1 MGKRS
6 NGTRSQSPLQAA
18 STRTNSSKIG
28 GSNTGGKSG
37 GAANTQAGNTYTT
50 SSGKVYEYGHLFS
63 KKEES
68 RIAAE
73 IDSVKKALNLG
84 GLRET
89 TTSASY
95 EDVSKAISSKGLKL
109 DDLNRKRKESLAI
122 LERDYS
128 HGQNN
133 VKGLIKES
141 KEVISKS
148 IKTPYYK
155 MTVYVSPRVE
165 HVVSVK
171 PYIYNGKKQ
180 EYEVSITVSKTDS
193 KGRYISTKTEESII
207 DKDQMLKKFK
217 KYNGKKY
224 SNFG

>member
-28 GSNTGGKSG
+28 GSNTMERLEGQQMPKQVNS
-37 GAANTQAGNTYTT
+37 YTT
-50 SSGKVYEYGHLFS
+50 SSGDVYEYGHLFS

-89 TTSASY
+89 TTSARY
-95 EDVSKAISSKGLKL
+95 EDVSKAISGKGLKL
-109 DDLNRKRKESLAI
+109 DDLNRRRKESLAV

-128 HGQNN
+128 HGQSNA
-133 VKGLIKES
+133 KGFIKER
-141 KEVISKS
+141 KDAISES

-155 MTVYVSPRVE
+155 MTVYVSPRVT
-165 HVVSVK
+165 HTVSVR
-171 PYIYNGKKQ
+171 PYINNGKKQ
-180 EYEVSITVSKTDS
+180 EYEVRTTVDKTDS

-224 SNFG
+224 SNYG